1 MNQDQL
7 FKEIQSHMPR
17 FEDVWYKR
25 TEDIMEVYIADTKEF
40 FVDKGGYAEWYN
52 NENGDEHYYEV
63 RNCLNSATALV
74 REYDKAM
81 KKAPDLKVPDLPQSY
96 KLLAQYDNIV
106 LAGRELSNESF
117 EFVTWRQNNNG
128 VGEGNYYGNNY
139 ARAKEDFA
147 TRSGLVNESKVFSD
161 KEYVEM
167 YRCVCDT
174 LEGDYELNDEHR
186 EMLENLCRRIPEAVD
201 NFEQMLKES
210 QSQGYEITMGG

>member
-1 MNQDQL
+1 MNKDQL

-52 NENGDEHYYEV
+52 NGTGNEHYYEV
-63 RNCLNSATALV
+63 RNCLNSVTALV

-81 KKAPDLKVPDLPQSY
+81 KKAPDLKVPDLPQPY

-106 LAGRELSNESF
+106 LAGRELSSGSF
-117 EFVTWRQNNNG
+117 EFVTWRQNDNG

-139 ARAKEDFA
+139 ARA
-147 TRSGLVNESKVFSD
+147 NE
-161 KEYVEM
+161 EYVEI

-174 LEGDYELNDEHR
+174 LEGGYELSDEHKTMSPSR
-186 EMLENLCRRIPEAVD
+186 KNR
-201 NFEQMLKES
+201 QKKEVKNGMNRS
-210 QSQGYEITMGG
+210 IS